1 MKPAYEIT
9 VGCIEIWI
17 IPEARFDRPLAV
29 DMGYAFFLKVTPG
42 RITGVVLAHGT
53 FNIDRVGA
61 VPLNEIGIIA
71 IDEA

>member
-1 MKPAYEIT
+1 
-9 VGCIEIWI
+9 
-17 IPEARFDRPLAV
+17 
-29 DMGYAFFLKVTPG
+29 MGYAFFLKFTPG
-42 RITGVVLAHGT
+42 RITGVVLAHGA